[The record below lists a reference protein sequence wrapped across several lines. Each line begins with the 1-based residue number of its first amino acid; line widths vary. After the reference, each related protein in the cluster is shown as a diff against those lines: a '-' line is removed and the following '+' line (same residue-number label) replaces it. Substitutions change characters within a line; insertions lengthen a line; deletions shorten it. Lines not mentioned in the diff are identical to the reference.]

1 MKTSQEFVAKYTKSV
16 MKMPQASVDNTIRA
30 LEYGIFIKDLKPITD
45 EQLRLLIDVYGLTE
59 LQLKSSFYKT
69 WQEHDDRG
77 ELGRFVDQM
86 LHYIGTYCFG
96 VCLEPNGVELT
107 EDDRVMKHFIII
119 EVLEKKEIINKLTNL
134 FESGIAL
141 ESQDIDAAIASVIDF
156 CLDNVDIKNKE
167 MIIRLARDY
176 GIAPANAALTI
187 RVMYDLVTNSSQY
200 IKSRRNLRMLDFI
213 LKPTDKH
220 GYGYYGY
227 AEREEK
233 RKLLLQGASAVLHSA
248 VAKHGIEELGKTF
261 RQHKATWLI
270 FRKYMSKY
278 ERSLIN
284 KIKRASE
291 KKHIKG
297 HTETYATMNE
307 KAFTKFVKNATIYQL
322 VTIINYFNRLETET
336 DYELYRVRNGLP
348 FVKDVSNRK
357 VADCSMRRAFV
368 ENEMKTRYAE
378 KFAGQKW
385 YLPKGLDVKMP
396 TSMKNFVGEYP
407 MYTSY
412 EVDGNNQQLQ
422 FGIAWA
428 GDHPHQHVDIDLHAV
443 SASGNH
449 IGWNSRHAS
458 GMTHSGDMTSVN
470 AFGLAA
476 EYVKINRQVADDVI
490 LLNMS
495 VFSSAKHLDKIH
507 VIIGDGK
514 VNGEKLRS
522 IQKSKHI
529 LHRFVFNPSEVT
541 NGSTFAAC
549 VDNKIVLT
557 NFVTNARIP
566 NVELQSAMANS
577 IQRSID
583 TSMSLVE
590 FARIVGIDVV
600 EEQVEGAF
608 DFTNVSRSD
617 FTDLFTI

>member
-1 MKTSQEFVAKYTKSV
+1 MVQTSQEFVAKYTKSV
-16 MKMPQASVDNTIRA
+16 LKTSKASVDNTIRA
-30 LEYGIFIKDLKPITD
+30 LEYGIFIKDLRPITD
-45 EQLRLLIDVYGLTE
+45 AQLRLLIDVYGLTE

-77 ELGRFVDQM
+77 EVGRFVDQM

-96 VCLEPNGVELT
+96 VCLEPNDVELT
-107 EDDRVMKHFIII
+107 EDDRVMKHFITI
-119 EVLEKKEIINKLTNL
+119 EVLEKKEIVNKLTNL

-141 ESQDIDAAIASVIDF
+141 ESQDIDAAIAAFIDYG
-156 CLDNVDIKNKE
+156 LTNVNLKNKE
-167 MIIRLARDY
+167 MMIRLARDY
-176 GIAPANAALTI
+176 GVMPKDASYVI
-187 RVMYDLVTNSSQY
+187 RIMYDIATDGAQY
-200 IKSRRNLRMLDFI
+200 IKSRRALRVVEFA
-213 LKPTDKH
+213 LKQGDSR
-220 GYGYYGY
+220 YYGF
-227 AEREEK
+227 EQFEQK
-233 RKLLLQGASAVLHSA
+233 RKELLRQVSSVLVNA
-248 VAKHGIEELGKTF
+248 VATYGIDELGKTF
-261 RQHKATWLI
+261 RQHKATWLV
-270 FRKYMSKY
+270 FRKYMDKY
-278 ERSLIN
+278 DRSLIN

-291 KKHIKG
+291 KNHIKG
-297 HTETYATMNE
+297 HTETYATMDE

-322 VTIINYFNRLETET
+322 VTIVNYFNRLETET

-368 ENEMKTRYAE
+368 ENEMRERYAT
-378 KFAGQKW
+378 KFADQKW

-443 SASGNH
+443 SANGNH

-476 EYVKINRQVADDVI
+476 EYVKINRQIADDVI

-495 VFSSAKHLDKIH
+495 VYSSAKHLDKIH
-507 VIIGDGK
+507 VIIGDGN

-522 IQKSKHI
+522 IQESKHI
-529 LHRFVFNPSEVT
+529 LHRFVFNPAEVT

-557 NFVTNARIP
+557 NFVTNSRIP

-617 FTDLFTI
+617 FTDLFTL

>member
-16 MKMPQASVDNTIRA
+16 LKMPQASVDNTIRA

-77 ELGRFVDQM
+77 EVGRFVDQM

-96 VCLEPNGVELT
+96 VCLEPNDVELT
-107 EDDRVMKHFIII
+107 EDDRVMKHFITI
-119 EVLEKKEIINKLTNL
+119 EVLEKKEIVNKLTNL

-141 ESQDIDAAIASVIDF
+141 ESQDIDAAIAAFIDYG
-156 CLDNVDIKNKE
+156 LTNVNLKNKE
-167 MIIRLARDY
+167 MMIRLARDY
-176 GIAPANAALTI
+176 AIMPKDASYVI
-187 RVMYDLVTNSSQY
+187 RIMYDIATDGAQY
-200 IKSRRNLRMLDFI
+200 IKSRRALRAVEFA
-213 LKPTDKH
+213 LKQGDSR
-220 GYGYYGY
+220 YYGF
-227 AEREEK
+227 ERFEQK
-233 RKLLLQGASAVLHSA
+233 RKELLRQVSSVLVNA
-248 VAKHGIEELGKTF
+248 VAAYGIDELGKTF
-261 RQHKATWLI
+261 RQHKATWLV
-270 FRKYMSKY
+270 FRKYMDKY
-278 ERSLIN
+278 DRSLIN

-291 KKHIKG
+291 KNHIKG
-297 HTETYATMNE
+297 HTETYATMDE

-368 ENEMKTRYAE
+368 ENEMRERYTT
-378 KFAGQKW
+378 KFADQKW

-412 EVDGNNQQLQ
+412 EVDGDNQQLQ

-443 SASGNH
+443 SANGNH

-458 GMTHSGDMTSVN
+458 GMTHSGDMISVN

-476 EYVKINRQVADDVI
+476 EYVKINRQIADDVI

-495 VFSSAKHLDKIH
+495 VYSSAKQLDKIH

-514 VNGEKLRS
+514 VDGEKLRS
-522 IQKSKHI
+522 IQESKHI
-529 LHRFVFNPSEVT
+529 LHRFVFNPAEVT

-557 NFVTNARIP
+557 NFVTNFRIP

-577 IQRSID
+577 IQRSVD

-600 EEQVEGAF
+600 EEQVEDAF

-617 FTDLFTI
+617 VTDLFAL

>member
-16 MKMPQASVDNTIRA
+16 LNMPQASVDNTIRA
-30 LEYGIFIKDLKPITD
+30 LEYGVFIKDLKPITD

-77 ELGRFVDQM
+77 EVGRFVDQM

-96 VCLEPNGVELT
+96 VCLEPNDVELT
-107 EDDRVMKHFIII
+107 EDDRVMKHFITI
-119 EVLEKKEIINKLTNL
+119 EVLEKKEIVNKLTNL

-141 ESQDIDAAIASVIDF
+141 ESQDIDAAIAAFIDYS
-156 CLDNVDIKNKE
+156 LTNVNLKNKE
-167 MIIRLARDY
+167 MMIRLARDY
-176 GIAPANAALTI
+176 AIMPKDASYAI
-187 RVMYDLVTNSSQY
+187 RIMYDIATNGAQY
-200 IKSRRNLRMLDFI
+200 IKSRRALRAVEFA
-213 LKPTDKH
+213 LKQGDSR
-220 GYGYYGY
+220 YYGF
-227 AEREEK
+227 ERFEQK
-233 RKLLLQGASAVLHSA
+233 RRELLREVSSVLVNA
-248 VAKHGIEELGKTF
+248 VATYGVEELGKTF
-261 RQHKATWLI
+261 RQHKATWLV
-270 FRKYMSKY
+270 FRKYMDKY
-278 ERSLIN
+278 DRSLIN

-291 KKHIKG
+291 KNHIKG

-348 FVKDVSNRK
+348 FVKEVSNRK
-357 VADCSMRRAFV
+357 VVDCSMRRAFV
-368 ENEMKTRYAE
+368 ESEMKTRYAE
-378 KFAGQKW
+378 KFADQKW

-428 GDHPHQHVDIDLHAV
+428 GDHPHQHIDIDLHAV
-443 SASGNH
+443 SANGNH

-522 IQKSKHI
+522 IQESKHI
-529 LHRFVFNPSEVT
+529 LHRFVFNPAEVT

-557 NFVTNARIP
+557 NFVTNAQIP

-577 IQRSID
+577 IQRSVD

-617 FTDLFTI
+617 FTDLFTL

>member
-16 MKMPQASVDNTIRA
+16 LKTSNASVDNTIRA
-30 LEYGIFIKDLKPITD
+30 LEYGIFIKDLKPITN

-77 ELGRFVDQM
+77 EVGRFVDQM

-96 VCLEPNGVELT
+96 VCLEPNDVELT
-107 EDDRVMKHFIII
+107 EDDRVMKHFITI
-119 EVLEKKEIINKLTNL
+119 EVLDKKELVNKLTNL

-141 ESQDIDAAIASVIDF
+141 ESQDIDAAIAAFIDYG
-156 CLDNVDIKNKE
+156 LTNVNLKNKE
-167 MIIRLARDY
+167 MMIRLARDY
-176 GIAPANAALTI
+176 GVMPKDASYVI
-187 RVMYDLVTNSSQY
+187 RIMYDIATGGAQY
-200 IKSRRNLRMLDFI
+200 IKSRRALQAVEFA
-213 LKPTDKH
+213 LKQGDSR
-220 GYGYYGY
+220 YYGF
-227 AEREEK
+227 ERFEQK
-233 RKLLLQGASAVLHSA
+233 RKELLRQLSNVLASAVA
-248 VAKHGIEELGKTF
+248 QYGVEELGKTF
-261 RQHKATWLI
+261 RQHKATWLV
-270 FRKYMSKY
+270 FRKYMSKHY
-278 ERSLIN
+278 RSLIN

-291 KKHIKG
+291 KNHIKG
-297 HTETYATMNE
+297 HTETYATMDE

-357 VADCSMRRAFV
+357 VADCSMCRAFV
-368 ENEMKTRYAE
+368 ENEMRERYAT
-378 KFAGQKW
+378 KFADQKW

-428 GDHPHQHVDIDLHAV
+428 GDRPHQHVDIDLHAV
-443 SASGNH
+443 SANGNH

-458 GMTHSGDMTSVN
+458 GMTHSGDMISVN
-470 AFGLAA
+470 AFGFAA
-476 EYVKINRQVADDVI
+476 EYVKINRQIADDVI

-495 VFSSAKHLDKIH
+495 VYSSAKQLDKIH
-507 VIIGDGK
+507 VIIGDGN

-522 IQKSKHI
+522 IQESKHI
-529 LHRFVFNPSEVT
+529 LHRFVFNPAEVT

-557 NFVTNARIP
+557 NFVTNSRIP

-577 IQRSID
+577 IQRSVD

-617 FTDLFTI
+617 FTDLFTL

>member
-16 MKMPQASVDNTIRA
+16 LNTSKASVDNTIRA
-30 LEYGIFIKDLKPITD
+30 LEYGIFIKDLKPITN

-59 LQLKSSFYKT
+59 SQLKSSFYKT

-77 ELGRFVDQM
+77 EVGRFVGQM

-96 VCLEPNGVELT
+96 VCLEPNDVELT
-107 EDDRVMKHFIII
+107 EDDRVMKHFITI
-119 EVLEKKEIINKLTNL
+119 EVLEKKEIVNKLTNL

-141 ESQDIDAAIASVIDF
+141 ESQDIDAAIAAFIDYS
-156 CLDNVDIKNKE
+156 LTNVNLKNKE
-167 MIIRLARDY
+167 MMIRLARDY
-176 GIAPANAALTI
+176 GVMPKDASYVI
-187 RVMYDLVTNSSQY
+187 RIMYDIATNGAQY
-200 IKSRRNLRMLDFI
+200 IKSRRALRAVEFA
-213 LKPTDKH
+213 LKQGDSR
-220 GYGYYGY
+220 YYGF
-227 AEREEK
+227 ERFEQK
-233 RKLLLQGASAVLHSA
+233 RKELLRQLSNVLVSA
-248 VAKHGIEELGKTF
+248 VAQYGVEELGKTF
-261 RQHKATWLI
+261 RQHKATWLV
-270 FRKYMSKY
+270 FRKYMDKY
-278 ERSLIN
+278 DRSLIN

-291 KKHIKG
+291 KNHIKG
-297 HTETYATMNE
+297 HTETYATMDE

-378 KFAGQKW
+378 KFADQKW

-428 GDHPHQHVDIDLHAV
+428 GDHPHEHIDIDLHAV

-522 IQKSKHI
+522 IQESKHI
-529 LHRFVFNPSEVT
+529 LHRFVFNPAEVT

-557 NFVTNARIP
+557 NFATNARIP

-577 IQRSID
+577 IQRSVD

-617 FTDLFTI
+617 FTDLFTL

>member
-1 MKTSQEFVAKYTKSV
+1 MVQTSQEFVAKYTKSV
-16 MKMPQASVDNTIRA
+16 LNMPQASVDNTIRA

-77 ELGRFVDQM
+77 EAGRFVDQM

-96 VCLEPNGVELT
+96 VCLEPNDVELT
-107 EDDRVMKHFIII
+107 KDDRVMKHFITI
-119 EVLEKKEIINKLTNL
+119 EVLEKKEIVNKLTNL

-141 ESQDIDAAIASVIDF
+141 ESQDIDAAIAAFIDYS
-156 CLDNVDIKNKE
+156 LTNVNLKNKE
-167 MIIRLARDY
+167 MMIRLARDY
-176 GIAPANAALTI
+176 AIMPKDASYVI
-187 RVMYDLVTNSSQY
+187 RIMYDIATNGAQY
-200 IKSRRNLRMLDFI
+200 IKSRRALRAVEFA
-213 LKPTDKH
+213 LKQGDSR
-220 GYGYYGY
+220 YYGF
-227 AEREEK
+227 EQFEQKRRE
-233 RKLLLQGASAVLHSA
+233 LLRQVSSVLVNS
-248 VAKHGIEELGKTF
+248 VATYGVDELGKTF
-261 RQHKATWLI
+261 RQHKATWLV
-270 FRKYMSKY
+270 FRKYMDKY
-278 ERSLIN
+278 DRSLIN

-291 KKHIKG
+291 KNHIKG
-297 HTETYATMNE
+297 HTETYATMDE

-348 FVKDVSNRK
+348 FVKDVSKRK

-368 ENEMKTRYAE
+368 ENEMRERYAN
-378 KFAGQKW
+378 KFKDQKW

-443 SASGNH
+443 SANGNH

-458 GMTHSGDMTSVN
+458 GMTHSGDMISVN

-476 EYVKINRQVADDVI
+476 EYVKINRQIADDVI

-495 VFSSAKHLDKIH
+495 VYSSAKQLDKIH
-507 VIIGDGK
+507 VIVGDGK
-514 VNGEKLRS
+514 VDGEKLRS
-522 IQKSKHI
+522 IQESKHI
-529 LHRFVFNPSEVT
+529 LHRFVFNPAEVT

-557 NFVTNARIP
+557 NFVTNSRIP

-617 FTDLFTI
+617 FTDLFAI

>member
-16 MKMPQASVDNTIRA
+16 LKTSKASVDNTIRA

-77 ELGRFVDQM
+77 EVGRFVDQM

-96 VCLEPNGVELT
+96 VCLEPNDVELT
-107 EDDRVMKHFIII
+107 EDDRVMKHFITI
-119 EVLEKKEIINKLTNL
+119 EVLEKKEIVNKLTNL

-141 ESQDIDAAIASVIDF
+141 ESQDIDAAIAAFIDYG
-156 CLDNVDIKNKE
+156 LTNVNLKNKE
-167 MIIRLARDY
+167 MMIRLARDY
-176 GIAPANAALTI
+176 AIMPKDASYVI
-187 RVMYDLVTNSSQY
+187 RIMYDIATDGAQY
-200 IKSRRNLRMLDFI
+200 IKSRRALRAVEFA
-213 LKPTDKH
+213 LKQGDSR
-220 GYGYYGY
+220 YYGF
-227 AEREEK
+227 ERFEQK
-233 RKLLLQGASAVLHSA
+233 RKELLRQVSSVLVNA
-248 VAKHGIEELGKTF
+248 VATYGIDELGKTF
-261 RQHKATWLI
+261 RQHKATWLV
-270 FRKYMSKY
+270 FRKYMDKY
-278 ERSLIN
+278 DRSLIN

-291 KKHIKG
+291 KNHIKG
-297 HTETYATMNE
+297 HTETYATMDE

-368 ENEMKTRYAE
+368 ENEMRERYTT
-378 KFAGQKW
+378 KFADQKW

-412 EVDGNNQQLQ
+412 EVDGDNQQLQ

-443 SASGNH
+443 SANGNH

-458 GMTHSGDMTSVN
+458 GMTHSGDMISVN

-476 EYVKINRQVADDVI
+476 EYVKINRQIADDVI

-495 VFSSAKHLDKIH
+495 VYSSAKQLDKIH

-514 VNGEKLRS
+514 VDGEKLRS
-522 IQKSKHI
+522 IQESKHI
-529 LHRFVFNPSEVT
+529 LHRFVFNPAEVT

-557 NFVTNARIP
+557 NFVTNSRIP

-577 IQRSID
+577 IQRSVD

-617 FTDLFTI
+617 FTDLFTL

>member
-16 MKMPQASVDNTIRA
+16 LKMPQASVDNTIRA

-77 ELGRFVDQM
+77 EVGRFVDQM

-96 VCLEPNGVELT
+96 VCLEPNDVELT
-107 EDDRVMKHFIII
+107 EDDRVMKHFITI
-119 EVLEKKEIINKLTNL
+119 EVLEKKEIVNKLTNL

-141 ESQDIDAAIASVIDF
+141 ESQDIDAAIAAFIDYG
-156 CLDNVDIKNKE
+156 LTNVNLKNKE
-167 MIIRLARDY
+167 MMIRLARDY
-176 GIAPANAALTI
+176 AIMPKDASYVI
-187 RVMYDLVTNSSQY
+187 RIMYDIATDGAQY
-200 IKSRRNLRMLDFI
+200 IKSRRALRAVEFA
-213 LKPTDKH
+213 LKQGDSR
-220 GYGYYGY
+220 YYGF
-227 AEREEK
+227 ERFEQK
-233 RKLLLQGASAVLHSA
+233 RKELLRQVSSVLVNA
-248 VAKHGIEELGKTF
+248 VAAYGIDELGKTF
-261 RQHKATWLI
+261 RQHKATWLV
-270 FRKYMSKY
+270 FRKYMDKY
-278 ERSLIN
+278 DRSLIN

-291 KKHIKG
+291 KNHIKG
-297 HTETYATMNE
+297 HTETYATMDE

-368 ENEMKTRYAE
+368 ENEMRERYAT
-378 KFAGQKW
+378 KFADQKW

-412 EVDGNNQQLQ
+412 EVDGDNQQLQ

-443 SASGNH
+443 SANGNH

-458 GMTHSGDMTSVN
+458 GMTHSGDMISVN

-476 EYVKINRQVADDVI
+476 EYVKINRQIADDVI

-495 VFSSAKHLDKIH
+495 AYSSAKQLDKIH

-514 VNGEKLRS
+514 VDGEKLRS
-522 IQKSKHI
+522 IQESKHI
-529 LHRFVFNPSEVT
+529 LHRFVFNPAEVT

-557 NFVTNARIP
+557 NFVTNSRIP

-577 IQRSID
+577 IQRSVD

-600 EEQVEGAF
+600 EEQVEDAF

-617 FTDLFTI
+617 FTDLFAL

>member
-1 MKTSQEFVAKYTKSV
+1 MVQTSQEFVAKYTKSV
-16 MKMPQASVDNTIRA
+16 LKTSKASVDNTIRA
-30 LEYGIFIKDLKPITD
+30 LEYGVFIKDLKPITD

-96 VCLEPNGVELT
+96 VCLEPNDVELT
-107 EDDRVMKHFIII
+107 EDDRVMKHFITI
-119 EVLEKKEIINKLTNL
+119 EVLEKKEIVNKLTNL

-141 ESQDIDAAIASVIDF
+141 ESQDIDAAIAAFIDYS
-156 CLDNVDIKNKE
+156 LTNVNLKNKE
-167 MIIRLARDY
+167 MMIRLARDY
-176 GIAPANAALTI
+176 AIMPKDASYVI
-187 RVMYDLVTNSSQY
+187 RIMYDIATNGAQY
-200 IKSRRNLRMLDFI
+200 IKSRRALRAVEFA
-213 LKPTDKH
+213 LKQGDSR
-220 GYGYYGY
+220 YYGF
-227 AEREEK
+227 EQFEQKRRE
-233 RKLLLQGASAVLHSA
+233 LLRQVSSVLVNA
-248 VAKHGIEELGKTF
+248 VATYGIDELGKTF
-261 RQHKATWLI
+261 RQHKATWLV
-270 FRKYMSKY
+270 FRKYMDKY
-278 ERSLIN
+278 DRSLIN

-291 KKHIKG
+291 KNHIKG
-297 HTETYATMNE
+297 HTETYATMDE

-368 ENEMKTRYAE
+368 ENEMRERYAT
-378 KFAGQKW
+378 KFADQKW

-412 EVDGNNQQLQ
+412 EVDGDNQQLQ

-458 GMTHSGDMTSVN
+458 GMTHSGDMISVN

-476 EYVKINRQVADDVI
+476 EYVKINRQIADDAI

-522 IQKSKHI
+522 IQESKHI
-529 LHRFVFNPSEVT
+529 LHRFVFNPAEVT

-557 NFVTNARIP
+557 NFVTNSRIP

-577 IQRSID
+577 IQRSVD

-600 EEQVEGAF
+600 EEQVEDAF

-617 FTDLFTI
+617 FTDLFVI

>member
-1 MKTSQEFVAKYTKSV
+1 MVQTSQEFVAKYTKSV
-16 MKMPQASVDNTIRA
+16 LKMPQASVDNTIRA
-30 LEYGIFIKDLKPITD
+30 LEYGIFIKDLKPITN

-96 VCLEPNGVELT
+96 VCLEPNDVELT
-107 EDDRVMKHFIII
+107 EDDRVMKHFITIK
-119 EVLEKKEIINKLTNL
+119 VLEKKEIVNKLTNL

-141 ESQDIDAAIASVIDF
+141 ESQDIDAAIAAFIDYG
-156 CLDNVDIKNKE
+156 LTNVNLKNKE
-167 MIIRLARDY
+167 MMIRLARDY
-176 GIAPANAALTI
+176 GVMPKDASYVI
-187 RVMYDLVTNSSQY
+187 RIMYDIATNGAQY
-200 IKSRRNLRMLDFI
+200 IKSRRALRAVEFA
-213 LKPTDKH
+213 LKQGDSR
-220 GYGYYGY
+220 YYGF
-227 AEREEK
+227 ERFEQK
-233 RKLLLQGASAVLHSA
+233 RKELLRQLSNVLVSA
-248 VAKHGIEELGKTF
+248 VAQYGVEELGKTF
-261 RQHKATWLI
+261 RQHKATWLV
-270 FRKYMSKY
+270 FRKYMDKY
-278 ERSLIN
+278 DRSLIN

-291 KKHIKG
+291 KNHIKG
-297 HTETYATMNE
+297 HTETYATMDE
-307 KAFTKFVKNATIYQL
+307 KTFTKFVKNATIYQL

-368 ENEMKTRYAE
+368 ENEMRERYAT
-378 KFAGQKW
+378 KFADQKW

-412 EVDGNNQQLQ
+412 EVDGDNQQLQ

-443 SASGNH
+443 SANGNH

-458 GMTHSGDMTSVN
+458 GMTHSGDMISVN

-476 EYVKINRQVADDVI
+476 EYVKINRQIADDVI

-495 VFSSAKHLDKIH
+495 VYSSAKQLDKIH

-514 VNGEKLRS
+514 VDGEKLRS
-522 IQKSKHI
+522 IQESKHI
-529 LHRFVFNPSEVT
+529 LHRFVFNPAEVT

-557 NFVTNARIP
+557 NFVTNSRIP

-577 IQRSID
+577 IQRSVD

-600 EEQVEGAF
+600 EEQVEDAF

-617 FTDLFTI
+617 FTDLFAL

>member
-16 MKMPQASVDNTIRA
+16 LKTSKASVDNTIRA
-30 LEYGIFIKDLKPITD
+30 LEYGIFIKDLKPITN

-96 VCLEPNGVELT
+96 VCLEPNDVELT
-107 EDDRVMKHFIII
+107 EDDRVMKHFITI
-119 EVLEKKEIINKLTNL
+119 EVLEKKEIVNKLTNL

-141 ESQDIDAAIASVIDF
+141 ESQDIDAAIAAFIDYN
-156 CLDNVDIKNKE
+156 LTNVNLKNKE
-167 MIIRLARDY
+167 MMIRLARDY
-176 GIAPANAALTI
+176 AIMPKDASYVI
-187 RVMYDLVTNSSQY
+187 RIMYDIATNGAQY
-200 IKSRRNLRMLDFI
+200 IKSRRALRAVAFA
-213 LKPTDKH
+213 LKQGDSR
-220 GYGYYGY
+220 YYGF
-227 AEREEK
+227 ERFEQK
-233 RKLLLQGASAVLHSA
+233 RKELLRQVSSVLVNA
-248 VAKHGIEELGKTF
+248 VATYGIDELGKTF
-261 RQHKATWLI
+261 RQHKATWLV
-270 FRKYMSKY
+270 FRKYMDKY
-278 ERSLIN
+278 DRSLIN

-291 KKHIKG
+291 KNHIKG
-297 HTETYATMNE
+297 HTETYATMDE

-368 ENEMKTRYAE
+368 ENEMRERYAT
-378 KFAGQKW
+378 KFVDQKW

-443 SASGNH
+443 SANGNH

-458 GMTHSGDMTSVN
+458 GMTHSGDMISVN

-476 EYVKINRQVADDVI
+476 EYVKINRQIADDVI

-495 VFSSAKHLDKIH
+495 VYSSAKQLDKIH

-514 VNGEKLRS
+514 VDGEKLRS
-522 IQKSKHI
+522 IQESKHI
-529 LHRFVFNPSEVT
+529 LHRFVFNPAEVT

-557 NFVTNARIP
+557 NFVTNSRIP

-577 IQRSID
+577 IQRSVD

-617 FTDLFTI
+617 FTDLFTL

>member
-16 MKMPQASVDNTIRA
+16 LKMPQASVDNTIRA

-96 VCLEPNGVELT
+96 VCLEPNDVELT
-107 EDDRVMKHFIII
+107 EDDRVMKHFITID
-119 EVLEKKEIINKLTNL
+119 VLEKKEIVNKLTNL

-141 ESQDIDAAIASVIDF
+141 ESQDIDAAIAAFIDYN
-156 CLDNVDIKNKE
+156 LTNVNLKNKE
-167 MIIRLARDY
+167 MMIRLARDY
-176 GIAPANAALTI
+176 AIMPKDASYVI
-187 RVMYDLVTNSSQY
+187 RIMYDIATNGAQY
-200 IKSRRNLRMLDFI
+200 IKSRRALRAVEFA
-213 LKPTDKH
+213 LKQGDSR
-220 GYGYYGY
+220 YYGF
-227 AEREEK
+227 ERFEQK
-233 RKLLLQGASAVLHSA
+233 RRELLRQVSSVLVNA
-248 VAKHGIEELGKTF
+248 VATYGIDELGKTF
-261 RQHKATWLI
+261 RQHKATWLV
-270 FRKYMSKY
+270 FRKYMDKY
-278 ERSLIN
+278 DRSLIN

-291 KKHIKG
+291 KNHIKG
-297 HTETYATMNE
+297 HTETYATMDE

-322 VTIINYFNRLETET
+322 VTIVNYFNRLETET

-368 ENEMKTRYAE
+368 ENEMHERYAT

-428 GDHPHQHVDIDLHAV
+428 GDHPHQHIDIDLHAV

-458 GMTHSGDMTSVN
+458 GMTHSGDMISVN
-470 AFGLAA
+470 AFGFAA

-490 LLNMS
+490 LLNMN
-495 VFSSAKHLDKIH
+495 VYSSAKHLDKIH

-522 IQKSKHI
+522 IQESKHI
-529 LHRFVFNPSEVT
+529 LHRFVFNPAEVT

-577 IQRSID
+577 IQRSVD

-617 FTDLFTI
+617 FTDLFAI

>member
-1 MKTSQEFVAKYTKSV
+1 MVQTSQEFVAKYTKSV
-16 MKMPQASVDNTIRA
+16 LKTSKASVDNTIRA

-45 EQLRLLIDVYGLTE
+45 DQLNLLINVYGLTE

-77 ELGRFVDQM
+77 EVGRFVDQM
-86 LHYIGTYCFG
+86 LHYIGTYYFG
-96 VCLEPNGVELT
+96 VCLEPNDVELT
-107 EDDRVMKHFIII
+107 EDDRVMKHFITI
-119 EVLEKKEIINKLTNL
+119 EVLEKKEIVNKLTNL

-141 ESQDIDAAIASVIDF
+141 ESQDIDAAIAAFIDYS
-156 CLDNVDIKNKE
+156 LTNVNLKNKE
-167 MIIRLARDY
+167 MMIRLARDY
-176 GIAPANAALTI
+176 GVMPKDASYVI
-187 RVMYDLVTNSSQY
+187 RIMYDIATNGAQY
-200 IKSRRNLRMLDFI
+200 IKSRRALRAVEVA
-213 LKPTDKH
+213 LKQGDSR
-220 GYGYYGY
+220 YYGF
-227 AEREEK
+227 ERFEQK
-233 RKLLLQGASAVLHSA
+233 RKELLRQLSNVLVSA
-248 VAKHGIEELGKTF
+248 VAQYGVEELGKTF
-261 RQHKATWLI
+261 RQHKATWLV
-270 FRKYMSKY
+270 FRKYMDKY
-278 ERSLIN
+278 DRSLIN

-291 KKHIKG
+291 KNHIKG
-297 HTETYATMNE
+297 HTETYATMGE

-368 ENEMKTRYAE
+368 ESEMRERYTT
-378 KFAGQKW
+378 KFADQKW

-443 SASGNH
+443 SANGNH

-458 GMTHSGDMTSVN
+458 GMTHSGDMISVN
-470 AFGLAA
+470 AFGFAA

-495 VFSSAKHLDKIH
+495 VYSSAKQLDKIH

-522 IQKSKHI
+522 IQESKHI
-529 LHRFVFNPSEVT
+529 LHRFVFNPAEVT

-557 NFVTNARIP
+557 NFVTNSRIP

-577 IQRSID
+577 IQRAVD

-617 FTDLFTI
+617 FTDLFTL

>member
-16 MKMPQASVDNTIRA
+16 LKTSNASVDNTIRA
-30 LEYGIFIKDLKPITD
+30 LEYGIFIKDLKPITN

-96 VCLEPNGVELT
+96 VCLEPNDVELT
-107 EDDRVMKHFIII
+107 EDDRVMKHFITI
-119 EVLEKKEIINKLTNL
+119 EVLEKKEIVNKLTNL

-141 ESQDIDAAIASVIDF
+141 ESQDIDAAIAAFIDYS
-156 CLDNVDIKNKE
+156 LTNVNLKNKE
-167 MIIRLARDY
+167 MMIRLARDY
-176 GIAPANAALTI
+176 AIMPKDASYVI
-187 RVMYDLVTNSSQY
+187 RIMYDIATNGAQY
-200 IKSRRNLRMLDFI
+200 IKSRRALHAVEFA
-213 LKPTDKH
+213 LKQGDSR
-220 GYGYYGY
+220 YYGF
-227 AEREEK
+227 EQFEQKRRE
-233 RKLLLQGASAVLHSA
+233 LLREVSSVLVNA
-248 VAKHGIEELGKTF
+248 VATYGVEELGKTF
-261 RQHKATWLI
+261 RQHKATWLV
-270 FRKYMSKY
+270 FRKYMDKY
-278 ERSLIN
+278 DRSLIN

-291 KKHIKG
+291 KNHIKG

-357 VADCSMRRAFV
+357 VVDCSMRRAFV
-368 ENEMKTRYAE
+368 ESEMKTRYAE
-378 KFAGQKW
+378 KFADQKW

-443 SASGNH
+443 SANGNH
-449 IGWNSRHAS
+449 IGWNSRNAS

-522 IQKSKHI
+522 IQESKHI
-529 LHRFVFNPSEVT
+529 LHRFVFNPAEVT

-557 NFVTNARIP
+557 NFVTNSRIP

-577 IQRSID
+577 IQRSVD

-608 DFTNVSRSD
+608 DFANVSRSD
-617 FTDLFTI
+617 FTDLFTL

>member
-16 MKMPQASVDNTIRA
+16 LKMPQASVDNTIRA

-77 ELGRFVDQM
+77 EVGRFVDQM

-96 VCLEPNGVELT
+96 VCLEPNDVELT
-107 EDDRVMKHFIII
+107 EDDRVMKHFITI
-119 EVLEKKEIINKLTNL
+119 EVLEKKEIVNKLTNL

-141 ESQDIDAAIASVIDF
+141 ESQDIDAAIAAFIDYG
-156 CLDNVDIKNKE
+156 LTNVNLKNKE
-167 MIIRLARDY
+167 MMIRLARDY
-176 GIAPANAALTI
+176 AIMPNDASYVI
-187 RVMYDLVTNSSQY
+187 RIMYDIATDGAQY
-200 IKSRRNLRMLDFI
+200 IKSRRALRAVEFA
-213 LKPTDKH
+213 LKQGDSR
-220 GYGYYGY
+220 YYGF
-227 AEREEK
+227 ERFEQK
-233 RKLLLQGASAVLHSA
+233 RKELLRQVSSVLVNA
-248 VAKHGIEELGKTF
+248 VATYGIDELGKTF
-261 RQHKATWLI
+261 RQHKATWLV
-270 FRKYMSKY
+270 FRKYMDKY
-278 ERSLIN
+278 DRSLIN

-291 KKHIKG
+291 KNHIKG
-297 HTETYATMNE
+297 HTETYATMDE

-368 ENEMKTRYAE
+368 ENEMRERYAT
-378 KFAGQKW
+378 KFADQKW

-412 EVDGNNQQLQ
+412 EVDGDNQQLQ

-443 SASGNH
+443 SANGNH

-458 GMTHSGDMTSVN
+458 GMTHSGDMISVN

-476 EYVKINRQVADDVI
+476 EYVKINRQIADDVI

-495 VFSSAKHLDKIH
+495 VYSSAKQLDKIH

-514 VNGEKLRS
+514 VDGEKLRS
-522 IQKSKHI
+522 IQESKHI
-529 LHRFVFNPSEVT
+529 LHRFVFNPAEVT

-557 NFVTNARIP
+557 NFVTNSRIP

-577 IQRSID
+577 IQRSVD

-600 EEQVEGAF
+600 EEQVEDAF

-617 FTDLFTI
+617 FTDLFAL

>member
-1 MKTSQEFVAKYTKSV
+1 MVQTSQEFVAKYTKSV
-16 MKMPQASVDNTIRA
+16 LKTSKASVDNTIRA
-30 LEYGIFIKDLKPITD
+30 LEYGIFIKDLKPITN
-45 EQLRLLIDVYGLTE
+45 EQLRLLINVYGLTE

-77 ELGRFVDQM
+77 EVGRFVDQM

-96 VCLEPNGVELT
+96 VCLEPNDVELT
-107 EDDRVMKHFIII
+107 EDDRVMKHFITI
-119 EVLEKKEIINKLTNL
+119 EVLEKQEIVNKLTNL

-141 ESQDIDAAIASVIDF
+141 ESQDIDAAIAAFIDYS
-156 CLDNVDIKNKE
+156 LTNVNLKNKE

-176 GIAPANAALTI
+176 AIMPKDASYVI
-187 RVMYDLVTNSSQY
+187 RIMYDIATDGAQY
-200 IKSRRNLRMLDFI
+200 IKSRRALRAVEFA
-213 LKPTDKH
+213 LKQGDSR
-220 GYGYYGY
+220 YYGF
-227 AEREEK
+227 ERFEQK
-233 RKLLLQGASAVLHSA
+233 RREVLRQVSSVLVNA
-248 VAKHGIEELGKTF
+248 VATYGIDELGKTF
-261 RQHKATWLI
+261 RQHKATWLV
-270 FRKYMSKY
+270 FRKYMDKY
-278 ERSLIN
+278 DRSLIN

-291 KKHIKG
+291 KNHIKG
-297 HTETYATMNE
+297 HTETYATMDE

-357 VADCSMRRAFV
+357 VVDCSMRRAFV
-368 ENEMKTRYAE
+368 ESEIKNRYVE
-378 KFAGQKW
+378 KFADQKW

-443 SASGNH
+443 SANGNH

-470 AFGLAA
+470 AFGFAA

-495 VFSSAKHLDKIH
+495 VYSSAKQLDKIH

-522 IQKSKHI
+522 IQESKHI
-529 LHRFVFNPSEVT
+529 LHRFVFNPAEVT

-577 IQRSID
+577 IQRSVD

-617 FTDLFTI
+617 FTDLFTL

>member
-1 MKTSQEFVAKYTKSV
+1 MVQTSQEFVAKYTKSV
-16 MKMPQASVDNTIRA
+16 LKMPQASVDNTIRA
-30 LEYGIFIKDLKPITD
+30 LEYGIFIKDLKPITN

-77 ELGRFVDQM
+77 EVGRFVDQM

-96 VCLEPNGVELT
+96 VCLEPNDVELT
-107 EDDRVMKHFIII
+107 EDDRVMKHFITI
-119 EVLEKKEIINKLTNL
+119 EVLEKKEIVNKLTNL

-141 ESQDIDAAIASVIDF
+141 ESQDIDAAIAAFIDYG
-156 CLDNVDIKNKE
+156 LTNVNLKNKE
-167 MIIRLARDY
+167 MMIRLARDY
-176 GIAPANAALTI
+176 AIMPKDASYVI
-187 RVMYDLVTNSSQY
+187 RIMYDIATNGAQY
-200 IKSRRNLRMLDFI
+200 IKSRRALRAVEFA
-213 LKPTDKH
+213 LKQGDSR
-220 GYGYYGY
+220 YYGF
-227 AEREEK
+227 EQFEQKRRE
-233 RKLLLQGASAVLHSA
+233 LLRQVSSVLVNA
-248 VAKHGIEELGKTF
+248 VATYGVDELGKTF
-261 RQHKATWLI
+261 RQHKATWLV
-270 FRKYMSKY
+270 FRKYMDKY
-278 ERSLIN
+278 DRSLIN

-291 KKHIKG
+291 KNHIKG
-297 HTETYATMNE
+297 HTETYATMGE

-368 ENEMKTRYAE
+368 ENEMRERYAT
-378 KFAGQKW
+378 KFADQKW

-443 SASGNH
+443 SANGNH

-458 GMTHSGDMTSVN
+458 GMTHSGDMISVN
-470 AFGLAA
+470 AFGFAA

-495 VFSSAKHLDKIH
+495 VYSSAKQLDKIH

-522 IQKSKHI
+522 IQESKHI
-529 LHRFVFNPSEVT
+529 LHRFAFNPAEVT

-557 NFVTNARIP
+557 NFATNSRIP

-608 DFTNVSRSD
+608 DFTSVSRSD
-617 FTDLFTI
+617 FTELFAI

>member
-1 MKTSQEFVAKYTKSV
+1 MVQTSQEFVAKYTKSV
-16 MKMPQASVDNTIRA
+16 LKMPQASVDNTIRA
-30 LEYGIFIKDLKPITD
+30 LEYGVFIKDLKPITD

-77 ELGRFVDQM
+77 EVGRFVDQM
-86 LHYIGTYCFG
+86 LHYIGTYCFR
-96 VCLEPNGVELT
+96 VCLEPNDVELT
-107 EDDRVMKHFIII
+107 GDDRVMKHFITI
-119 EVLEKKEIINKLTNL
+119 EVLEKKEIVNKLTNL

-141 ESQDIDAAIASVIDF
+141 ESQDIDAAIAAFIDYS
-156 CLDNVDIKNKE
+156 LTNVNLKNKE
-167 MIIRLARDY
+167 MMIRLARDY
-176 GIAPANAALTI
+176 AIMPKDASYVI
-187 RVMYDLVTNSSQY
+187 RIMYDIATNGAQY
-200 IKSRRNLRMLDFI
+200 IKSRRALRAVEFA
-213 LKPTDKH
+213 LKQGDSR
-220 GYGYYGY
+220 YYGF
-227 AEREEK
+227 ERFEQK
-233 RKLLLQGASAVLHSA
+233 RRELLREVSSVLVNA
-248 VAKHGIEELGKTF
+248 VATYGVEELGKTF
-261 RQHKATWLI
+261 RQHKATWLV
-270 FRKYMSKY
+270 FRKYMDKY
-278 ERSLIN
+278 DRSLIN

-291 KKHIKG
+291 KNHIKG

-348 FVKDVSNRK
+348 FVKEVSNRK
-357 VADCSMRRAFV
+357 VVDCSMRRAFV
-368 ENEMKTRYAE
+368 ESEMKTRYAE
-378 KFAGQKW
+378 KFADQKW

-428 GDHPHQHVDIDLHAV
+428 GDHPHQHIDIDLHAV
-443 SASGNH
+443 SANGNH

-522 IQKSKHI
+522 IQESKHI
-529 LHRFVFNPSEVT
+529 LHRFVFNPAEVT

-557 NFVTNARIP
+557 NFVTNSRIP

-577 IQRSID
+577 IQRSVD

-608 DFTNVSRSD
+608 NFTNVSRSD
-617 FTDLFTI
+617 FTDLFTL

>member
-16 MKMPQASVDNTIRA
+16 LKMPQASVDNTIRA

-77 ELGRFVDQM
+77 EVGRFVDQM

-96 VCLEPNGVELT
+96 VCLEPNDVELT
-107 EDDRVMKHFIII
+107 EDDRVMKHFITI
-119 EVLEKKEIINKLTNL
+119 EVLEKKEIVNKLTNL

-141 ESQDIDAAIASVIDF
+141 ESQDIDAAIAAFIDYG
-156 CLDNVDIKNKE
+156 LTNVNLKNKE
-167 MIIRLARDY
+167 MMIRLARDY
-176 GIAPANAALTI
+176 AIMPKDASYVI
-187 RVMYDLVTNSSQY
+187 RIMYDIATDGAQY
-200 IKSRRNLRMLDFI
+200 IKSRRALRAVEFA
-213 LKPTDKH
+213 LKQGDSR
-220 GYGYYGY
+220 YYGF
-227 AEREEK
+227 ERFEQK
-233 RKLLLQGASAVLHSA
+233 RKELLRQVSSVLVNA
-248 VAKHGIEELGKTF
+248 VAAYGIDELGKTF
-261 RQHKATWLI
+261 RQHKATWLV
-270 FRKYMSKY
+270 FRKYMDKY
-278 ERSLIN
+278 DRSLIN

-291 KKHIKG
+291 KNHIKG
-297 HTETYATMNE
+297 HTETYATMDE

-368 ENEMKTRYAE
+368 ENEMRERYAT
-378 KFAGQKW
+378 KFADQKW

-412 EVDGNNQQLQ
+412 EVDGDNQQLQ

-443 SASGNH
+443 SANENH

-458 GMTHSGDMTSVN
+458 GMTHSGDMISVN

-476 EYVKINRQVADDVI
+476 EYVKINRQIADDVI

-495 VFSSAKHLDKIH
+495 VYSSAKQLDKIH

-522 IQKSKHI
+522 IQESKHI
-529 LHRFVFNPSEVT
+529 LHRFVFNPAEVT

-557 NFVTNARIP
+557 NFVTNSRIP

-617 FTDLFTI
+617 FTDLFTL

>member
-1 MKTSQEFVAKYTKSV
+1 MVQTSQEFVAKYTKSV
-16 MKMPQASVDNTIRA
+16 LKTSKASVDNTIRA
-30 LEYGIFIKDLKPITD
+30 LEYGVFIKDLKPITD

-77 ELGRFVDQM
+77 EVGRFVDQM

-96 VCLEPNGVELT
+96 VCLEPNDVELT
-107 EDDRVMKHFIII
+107 EDDRVMKHFITI
-119 EVLEKKEIINKLTNL
+119 EVLEKKEIVNKLTNL

-141 ESQDIDAAIASVIDF
+141 ESQDIDAAIAAFIDYS
-156 CLDNVDIKNKE
+156 LTNVNLKNKE
-167 MIIRLARDY
+167 MMIRLARDY
-176 GIAPANAALTI
+176 AIMPKDASYVI
-187 RVMYDLVTNSSQY
+187 RIMYDIATNGAQY
-200 IKSRRNLRMLDFI
+200 IKSRRALRAVEFA
-213 LKPTDKH
+213 LKQGDSR
-220 GYGYYGY
+220 YYGF
-227 AEREEK
+227 EQFEQKRRE
-233 RKLLLQGASAVLHSA
+233 LLRQVSSVLVNA
-248 VAKHGIEELGKTF
+248 VATYGVDELGKTF
-261 RQHKATWLI
+261 RQHKATWLV
-270 FRKYMSKY
+270 FRKYMDKY
-278 ERSLIN
+278 DRSLIN

-291 KKHIKG
+291 KNHIKG
-297 HTETYATMNE
+297 HTETYATMDE

-368 ENEMKTRYAE
+368 ENEMRERYAT
-378 KFAGQKW
+378 KFADQKW

-412 EVDGNNQQLQ
+412 EVDGDNQQLQ

-443 SASGNH
+443 SANGNH

-458 GMTHSGDMTSVN
+458 GMTHSGDMISVN

-476 EYVKINRQVADDVI
+476 EYVKINRQIADDVI

-495 VFSSAKHLDKIH
+495 VYSSAKQLDKIH

-522 IQKSKHI
+522 IQESKHI
-529 LHRFVFNPSEVT
+529 LHRFVFNPAEVT

-557 NFVTNARIP
+557 NFVTNSRIP

-617 FTDLFTI
+617 FTDLFAL

>member
-1 MKTSQEFVAKYTKSV
+1 MVQTSQEFVAKYTKSV
-16 MKMPQASVDNTIRA
+16 LKMPQASVDNTIRA

-45 EQLRLLIDVYGLTE
+45 EQLRLLIDVHGLTE

-77 ELGRFVDQM
+77 EVGRFVDQM

-96 VCLEPNGVELT
+96 VCLEPNDVELT
-107 EDDRVMKHFIII
+107 EDDRVMKHFITI
-119 EVLEKKEIINKLTNL
+119 EVLEKKEIVNKLTNL

-141 ESQDIDAAIASVIDF
+141 ESQDIDAAIAAFIDYG
-156 CLDNVDIKNKE
+156 LTNVNLKNKE
-167 MIIRLARDY
+167 MMIRLARDY
-176 GIAPANAALTI
+176 AIMPKDASYVI
-187 RVMYDLVTNSSQY
+187 RIMYDIATDGAQY
-200 IKSRRNLRMLDFI
+200 IKSRRALRAVEFA
-213 LKPTDKH
+213 LKQGDSR
-220 GYGYYGY
+220 YYGF
-227 AEREEK
+227 ERFEQK
-233 RKLLLQGASAVLHSA
+233 RKELLRQVSSVLVNA
-248 VAKHGIEELGKTF
+248 VATYGIDELGKTF
-261 RQHKATWLI
+261 RQHKATWLV
-270 FRKYMSKY
+270 FRKYMDKY
-278 ERSLIN
+278 DRSLIN

-291 KKHIKG
+291 KNHIKG
-297 HTETYATMNE
+297 HTETYATMDE

-368 ENEMKTRYAE
+368 ESEIKNRYVE
-378 KFAGQKW
+378 KFADQKW

-443 SASGNH
+443 SANGNH

-458 GMTHSGDMTSVN
+458 GMTHSGDMVSVN
-470 AFGLAA
+470 AFGFAA
-476 EYVKINRQVADDVI
+476 EYVKINRQIADDII

-495 VFSSAKHLDKIH
+495 VYSSAKHLDKIH

-522 IQKSKHI
+522 IQESKHI
-529 LHRFVFNPSEVT
+529 LHRFVFNPAEVT

-577 IQRSID
+577 IQRSVD

-617 FTDLFTI
+617 FTDLFTL

>member
-1 MKTSQEFVAKYTKSV
+1 MVQTSQEFVAKYTKSV
-16 MKMPQASVDNTIRA
+16 LKTSKASVDNTIRA
-30 LEYGIFIKDLKPITD
+30 LEYGVFIKDLKPITD

-69 WQEHDDRG
+69 WQEHDDCG
-77 ELGRFVDQM
+77 EVGRFVDQM

-96 VCLEPNGVELT
+96 VCLEPNDVELT
-107 EDDRVMKHFIII
+107 EDDRVMKHFITI
-119 EVLEKKEIINKLTNL
+119 EVLEKKEIVNKLTNL

-141 ESQDIDAAIASVIDF
+141 ESQDIDAAIAAFIDYS
-156 CLDNVDIKNKE
+156 LTNVNLKNKE
-167 MIIRLARDY
+167 MMIRLARDY
-176 GIAPANAALTI
+176 AIMPKDASYVI
-187 RVMYDLVTNSSQY
+187 RIMYDIATNGAQY
-200 IKSRRNLRMLDFI
+200 IKSRRALRAVEFA
-213 LKPTDKH
+213 LKQGDSR
-220 GYGYYGY
+220 YYGF
-227 AEREEK
+227 EQFEQKRRE
-233 RKLLLQGASAVLHSA
+233 LLRQVSSVLVNA
-248 VAKHGIEELGKTF
+248 VATYGVDELGKTF
-261 RQHKATWLI
+261 RQHKATWLV
-270 FRKYMSKY
+270 FRKYMDKY
-278 ERSLIN
+278 DRSLIN

-291 KKHIKG
+291 KNHIKG
-297 HTETYATMNE
+297 HTETYTTMDE

-368 ENEMKTRYAE
+368 ENEMRERYAT
-378 KFAGQKW
+378 KFADQKW

-412 EVDGNNQQLQ
+412 EVDGDNQQLQ

-443 SASGNH
+443 SANGNH

-458 GMTHSGDMTSVN
+458 GMTHSGDMISVN

-495 VFSSAKHLDKIH
+495 AYSSAKQLDKIH

-522 IQKSKHI
+522 IQESKHI
-529 LHRFVFNPSEVT
+529 LHRFVFNPAEVT

-557 NFVTNARIP
+557 NFVTNSRIP

-577 IQRSID
+577 IQRSVD

-608 DFTNVSRSD
+608 DFTHVSRSD
-617 FTDLFTI
+617 FTDLFTL

>member
-16 MKMPQASVDNTIRA
+16 LKTSKASVDNTIRA
-30 LEYGIFIKDLKPITD
+30 LEYGIFIKDLKPITN

-77 ELGRFVDQM
+77 EVGRFVDQM

-96 VCLEPNGVELT
+96 VCLEPNDVELI
-107 EDDRVMKHFIII
+107 EDDRVMKHFITI
-119 EVLEKKEIINKLTNL
+119 EVLEKKEIVNKLTNL

-141 ESQDIDAAIASVIDF
+141 ESQDIDAAIAAFIDYG
-156 CLDNVDIKNKE
+156 LTNVNLKNKE
-167 MIIRLARDY
+167 MMIRLARDY
-176 GIAPANAALTI
+176 GVMPKDASYVI
-187 RVMYDLVTNSSQY
+187 RIMYDIATNGAQY
-200 IKSRRNLRMLDFI
+200 IKSRRALRAVEFA
-213 LKPTDKH
+213 LKQGDSR
-220 GYGYYGY
+220 YYGF
-227 AEREEK
+227 EQFEQK
-233 RKLLLQGASAVLHSA
+233 RKELLRQLSNVLVSA
-248 VAKHGIEELGKTF
+248 VAQYGVEELGKTF
-261 RQHKATWLI
+261 RQHKATWLV
-270 FRKYMSKY
+270 FRKYMDKY
-278 ERSLIN
+278 DRSLIN

-291 KKHIKG
+291 KNHIKS
-297 HTETYATMNE
+297 HTETYATMDE

-368 ENEMKTRYAE
+368 ENEMRERYAT
-378 KFAGQKW
+378 KFADQKW

-412 EVDGNNQQLQ
+412 EVDGDNQQLQ

-443 SASGNH
+443 SANGNH

-458 GMTHSGDMTSVN
+458 GMTHSGDMISVN
-470 AFGLAA
+470 AFGFAA

-495 VFSSAKHLDKIH
+495 VYSSAKQLDKIH

-522 IQKSKHI
+522 IQESKHI
-529 LHRFVFNPSEVT
+529 LHRFVFNPAEVT

-557 NFVTNARIP
+557 NFVTNSRIP

-577 IQRSID
+577 IQRSVD

-617 FTDLFTI
+617 FTDLLAL

>member
-16 MKMPQASVDNTIRA
+16 LKMPQASVDNTIRA

-77 ELGRFVDQM
+77 EVGRFVDQM

-96 VCLEPNGVELT
+96 VCLEPNDVELT
-107 EDDRVMKHFIII
+107 EDDRVMKHFITI
-119 EVLEKKEIINKLTNL
+119 EVLEKKEIVNKLTNL

-141 ESQDIDAAIASVIDF
+141 ESQDIDAAIAAFIDYG
-156 CLDNVDIKNKE
+156 LTNVNLKNKE
-167 MIIRLARDY
+167 MMIRLARDY
-176 GIAPANAALTI
+176 AIMPKDASYVI
-187 RVMYDLVTNSSQY
+187 RIMYDIATDGAQY
-200 IKSRRNLRMLDFI
+200 IKSRRALRAVEFA
-213 LKPTDKH
+213 LKQGDSR
-220 GYGYYGY
+220 YYGF
-227 AEREEK
+227 ERFEQK
-233 RKLLLQGASAVLHSA
+233 RKELLRQVSSVLVNA
-248 VAKHGIEELGKTF
+248 VATYGIDELGKTF
-261 RQHKATWLI
+261 RQHKATWLV
-270 FRKYMSKY
+270 FRKYMDKY
-278 ERSLIN
+278 DRSLIN

-291 KKHIKG
+291 KNHIKG
-297 HTETYATMNE
+297 HTETYATMDE

-368 ENEMKTRYAE
+368 ENEMRERYAT
-378 KFAGQKW
+378 KFADQKW

-412 EVDGNNQQLQ
+412 EVDGDNQQLQ

-443 SASGNH
+443 SANGNH
-449 IGWNSRHAS
+449 IGWNSRHVS
-458 GMTHSGDMTSVN
+458 GMTHSGDMISVN

-476 EYVKINRQVADDVI
+476 EYVKINRQIEDDVI

-495 VFSSAKHLDKIH
+495 VYSSAKQLDKIH

-514 VNGEKLRS
+514 VDGEKLRS
-522 IQKSKHI
+522 IQESKHI
-529 LHRFVFNPSEVT
+529 LHRFVFNPAEVT

-557 NFVTNARIP
+557 NFVTNSRIP

-577 IQRSID
+577 IQRSVD

-600 EEQVEGAF
+600 EEQVEDAF

-617 FTDLFTI
+617 FTDLFAL

>member
-16 MKMPQASVDNTIRA
+16 LKMPQASVDNTIRA

-77 ELGRFVDQM
+77 EVGRFVDQM

-96 VCLEPNGVELT
+96 VCLEPNDVELT
-107 EDDRVMKHFIII
+107 EDDRVMKHFITI
-119 EVLEKKEIINKLTNL
+119 EVLEKKEIVNKLTNL

-141 ESQDIDAAIASVIDF
+141 ESQDIDAAIAAFIDYG
-156 CLDNVDIKNKE
+156 LTNVNLKNKE
-167 MIIRLARDY
+167 MMIRLARDY
-176 GIAPANAALTI
+176 AIMPKDASYVI
-187 RVMYDLVTNSSQY
+187 RIMYDIATDGAQY
-200 IKSRRNLRMLDFI
+200 IKSRRALRAVEFA
-213 LKPTDKH
+213 LKQGDSR
-220 GYGYYGY
+220 YYGF
-227 AEREEK
+227 ERFEQK
-233 RKLLLQGASAVLHSA
+233 RKELLRQVSSVLVNA
-248 VAKHGIEELGKTF
+248 VATYGIDELGKTF
-261 RQHKATWLI
+261 RQHKATWLV
-270 FRKYMSKY
+270 FRKYMDKY
-278 ERSLIN
+278 DRSLIN

-291 KKHIKG
+291 KNHIKG
-297 HTETYATMNE
+297 HTETYATMDE

-368 ENEMKTRYAE
+368 ENEMRERYAT
-378 KFAGQKW
+378 KFADQKW

-412 EVDGNNQQLQ
+412 EVDGDNQQLQ

-443 SASGNH
+443 SANGNH

-458 GMTHSGDMTSVN
+458 GMTHSGDMISVN

-476 EYVKINRQVADDVI
+476 EYVKINRQIADDVI

-495 VFSSAKHLDKIH
+495 VYSSAKQLDKIH

-514 VNGEKLRS
+514 VDGEKLRS
-522 IQKSKHI
+522 IQESKHI
-529 LHRFVFNPSEVT
+529 LHRFVFNPAEVT

-557 NFVTNARIP
+557 NFVTNSRIP

-577 IQRSID
+577 IQRSVD

-600 EEQVEGAF
+600 EEQVEDAF

-617 FTDLFTI
+617 FTDLFAI

>member
-1 MKTSQEFVAKYTKSV
+1 MVQTSQEFVAKYTKSV
-16 MKMPQASVDNTIRA
+16 LKMPQASVDNAIRA
-30 LEYGIFIKDLKPITD
+30 LEYGIFIKDLKPITND
-45 EQLRLLIDVYGLTE
+45 QLNLLIDVYGLTE

-96 VCLEPNGVELT
+96 VCLEPNDVELS
-107 EDDRVMKHFIII
+107 EDDRVMKHFITI
-119 EVLEKKEIINKLTNL
+119 EVLEKKESVNKLTNL

-141 ESQDIDAAIASVIDF
+141 ESQDIDAAIAAFIDYG
-156 CLDNVDIKNKE
+156 LTNVNLKNKE
-167 MIIRLARDY
+167 MMIRLARDY
-176 GIAPANAALTI
+176 GVMPKDASYVI
-187 RVMYDLVTNSSQY
+187 RIMYDIATGGAQY
-200 IKSRRNLRMLDFI
+200 IKSRRALRAVEFALTQGDSR
-213 LKPTDKH
+213 
-220 GYGYYGY
+220 YYGF
-227 AEREEK
+227 EQFEQKRRE
-233 RKLLLQGASAVLHSA
+233 LLRQVSSVLVNA
-248 VAKHGIEELGKTF
+248 VATYGVEELGKTF
-261 RQHKATWLI
+261 RQHKATWLV
-270 FRKYMSKY
+270 FRKYMDKY
-278 ERSLIN
+278 DRSLIN

-291 KKHIKG
+291 KNRIKG
-297 HTETYATMNE
+297 HTETYATMDE
-307 KAFTKFVKNATIYQL
+307 KAFTKCVKNATIYQL

-368 ENEMKTRYAE
+368 ENEMRERYAT
-378 KFAGQKW
+378 KFADQKW

-412 EVDGNNQQLQ
+412 EVDGDNQQLQ

-443 SASGNH
+443 SANGNH

-458 GMTHSGDMTSVN
+458 GMTHSGDMISVN

-476 EYVKINRQVADDVI
+476 EYVKINRQIADDVI

-495 VFSSAKHLDKIH
+495 VYNSAKQLDKIH
-507 VIIGDGK
+507 VIVGDGK
-514 VNGEKLRS
+514 VDGEKLRS
-522 IQKSKHI
+522 IQESKHI
-529 LHRFVFNPSEVT
+529 LHRFVFNPAEVT

-557 NFVTNARIP
+557 NFVTNSRIP

-577 IQRSID
+577 IQRSVD

-600 EEQVEGAF
+600 EEQVEDAF

-617 FTDLFTI
+617 FTDLFAL

>member
-16 MKMPQASVDNTIRA
+16 LKTPKASVDNTIRA

-77 ELGRFVDQM
+77 EVGRFVDQM

-96 VCLEPNGVELT
+96 VCLEPNDVELT
-107 EDDRVMKHFIII
+107 EDDRVMKHFITI
-119 EVLEKKEIINKLTNL
+119 EVLEKKEIVNKLTNL

-141 ESQDIDAAIASVIDF
+141 ESQDIDAAIAAFIDYS
-156 CLDNVDIKNKE
+156 LTNVNLKNKE
-167 MIIRLARDY
+167 MMIRLARDY
-176 GIAPANAALTI
+176 AIMPKDASYVI
-187 RVMYDLVTNSSQY
+187 RIMYDIATDGAQY
-200 IKSRRNLRMLDFI
+200 IKSRRALRAVEFA
-213 LKPTDKH
+213 LKQGDSR
-220 GYGYYGY
+220 YYGF
-227 AEREEK
+227 EQFEQKRRE
-233 RKLLLQGASAVLHSA
+233 VLRQVSSVLVNA
-248 VAKHGIEELGKTF
+248 VATYGIDELGKTF
-261 RQHKATWLI
+261 RQHKATWLV
-270 FRKYMSKY
+270 FRKYMDKY
-278 ERSLIN
+278 DRSLIN

-291 KKHIKG
+291 KNHIKG
-297 HTETYATMNE
+297 HTETYATMDE

-368 ENEMKTRYAE
+368 ESEIKNRYVE
-378 KFAGQKW
+378 KFADQKW

-443 SASGNH
+443 SANGNH
-449 IGWNSRHAS
+449 IGWNSRNAS

-495 VFSSAKHLDKIH
+495 VFSSAKQLDKIH

-522 IQKSKHI
+522 IQESKHI
-529 LHRFVFNPSEVT
+529 LHRFVFNPAEVT

-557 NFVTNARIP
+557 NFVTNSRIP

-577 IQRSID
+577 IQRSVD

-600 EEQVEGAF
+600 EEQVEGAM

-617 FTDLFTI
+617 FTDLFTL

>member
-16 MKMPQASVDNTIRA
+16 LKMPQASVDNTIRA

-77 ELGRFVDQM
+77 EVGRFVDQM

-96 VCLEPNGVELT
+96 VCLEPNDVELT
-107 EDDRVMKHFIII
+107 EDDRVMKHFITI
-119 EVLEKKEIINKLTNL
+119 EVLEKKEIVNKLTNL

-141 ESQDIDAAIASVIDF
+141 ESQDIDAAIAAFIDYG
-156 CLDNVDIKNKE
+156 LTNVNLKNKE
-167 MIIRLARDY
+167 MMIRLARDY
-176 GIAPANAALTI
+176 AIMPKDASYVI
-187 RVMYDLVTNSSQY
+187 RIMYDIATDGAQY
-200 IKSRRNLRMLDFI
+200 IKSRRAWRAVEFA
-213 LKPTDKH
+213 LKQGDSR
-220 GYGYYGY
+220 YYGF
-227 AEREEK
+227 ERFEQK
-233 RKLLLQGASAVLHSA
+233 RKELLRQVSSVLVNA
-248 VAKHGIEELGKTF
+248 VATYGIDELGKTF
-261 RQHKATWLI
+261 RQHKATWLV
-270 FRKYMSKY
+270 FRKYMDKY
-278 ERSLIN
+278 DRSLIN

-291 KKHIKG
+291 KNHIKG
-297 HTETYATMNE
+297 HTETYATMDE

-368 ENEMKTRYAE
+368 ENEMRERYAT
-378 KFAGQKW
+378 KFADQKW

-412 EVDGNNQQLQ
+412 EVDGDNQQLQ

-443 SASGNH
+443 SANGNH

-458 GMTHSGDMTSVN
+458 GMTHSGDMISVN

-476 EYVKINRQVADDVI
+476 EYVKINRQIADDVI

-495 VFSSAKHLDKIH
+495 VYSSAKQLDKIH

-514 VNGEKLRS
+514 VDGEKLRS
-522 IQKSKHI
+522 IQESKHI
-529 LHRFVFNPSEVT
+529 LHRFVFNPAEVT

-557 NFVTNARIP
+557 NFVTNSRIP

-617 FTDLFTI
+617 FTDLFAI

>member
-1 MKTSQEFVAKYTKSV
+1 MVQTSQEFVAKYTKSV
-16 MKMPQASVDNTIRA
+16 LKASKASVDNTIRA
-30 LEYGIFIKDLKPITD
+30 LEYGVFIKDLKPITD

-77 ELGRFVDQM
+77 EVGRFVDQM

-96 VCLEPNGVELT
+96 VCLEPNDVELI
-107 EDDRVMKHFIII
+107 EDDRVMKHFIAI
-119 EVLEKKEIINKLTNL
+119 EVLEKKEIVNKLTNL

-141 ESQDIDAAIASVIDF
+141 ESQDIDAAIAAFIDYG
-156 CLDNVDIKNKE
+156 LTNVNLKNKE
-167 MIIRLARDY
+167 MMIRLARDY
-176 GIAPANAALTI
+176 AIMPKDASYVI
-187 RVMYDLVTNSSQY
+187 RIMYDIATNGAQY
-200 IKSRRNLRMLDFI
+200 IKSRRALRAVEFA
-213 LKPTDKH
+213 LKQGDSR
-220 GYGYYGY
+220 YYGF
-227 AEREEK
+227 EQFEQKRRE
-233 RKLLLQGASAVLHSA
+233 LLRQVSSVLVNA
-248 VAKHGIEELGKTF
+248 VAQYGVEELGKTF
-261 RQHKATWLI
+261 RQHKATWLV
-270 FRKYMSKY
+270 FRKYMDKY
-278 ERSLIN
+278 DRSLIN

-291 KKHIKG
+291 KNHIKG
-297 HTETYATMNE
+297 HTETYATMDE

-348 FVKDVSNRK
+348 FVKDVSSRK
-357 VADCSMRRAFV
+357 VANYSMRRAFV
-368 ENEMKTRYAE
+368 ENEMRERYAD
-378 KFAGQKW
+378 KFKDQKW

-412 EVDGNNQQLQ
+412 EVDGDNQQLQ

-443 SASGNH
+443 SANGNH

-458 GMTHSGDMTSVN
+458 GMTHSGDMISVN

-495 VFSSAKHLDKIH
+495 VYSSAKQLDKIH

-522 IQKSKHI
+522 IQESKHI
-529 LHRFVFNPSEVT
+529 LHRFVFNPAEVT

-557 NFVTNARIP
+557 NFVTNSRIP
-566 NVELQSAMANS
+566 NIELQSAMANS

-617 FTDLFTI
+617 FTDLFAI

>member
-16 MKMPQASVDNTIRA
+16 LKMPQASVDNTIRA

-77 ELGRFVDQM
+77 EVGRFVDQM

-96 VCLEPNGVELT
+96 VCLEPNDVELT
-107 EDDRVMKHFIII
+107 EDDRVMKHFITI
-119 EVLEKKEIINKLTNL
+119 EVLEKKEIVNKLTNL

-141 ESQDIDAAIASVIDF
+141 ESQDIDAAIAAFIDYG
-156 CLDNVDIKNKE
+156 LTNVNLKNKE
-167 MIIRLARDY
+167 MMIRLARDY
-176 GIAPANAALTI
+176 AIMPKDASYVI
-187 RVMYDLVTNSSQY
+187 RIMYDIATDGAQY
-200 IKSRRNLRMLDFI
+200 IKSRRALRAVEFAL
-213 LKPTDKH
+213 KH
-220 GYGYYGY
+220 GDSRYYGF
-227 AEREEK
+227 EQFEQKRRE
-233 RKLLLQGASAVLHSA
+233 LLRQVSSVLVNA
-248 VAKHGIEELGKTF
+248 VATYGVDELGKTF
-261 RQHKATWLI
+261 RQHKATWLV
-270 FRKYMSKY
+270 FRKYMDKY
-278 ERSLIN
+278 DRSLIN

-291 KKHIKG
+291 KNHIKG
-297 HTETYATMNE
+297 HTETYATMDE

-368 ENEMKTRYAE
+368 ENEMRERYAT
-378 KFAGQKW
+378 KFADQKW

-443 SASGNH
+443 SANGNH

-458 GMTHSGDMTSVN
+458 GMTHSGDMISVN

-476 EYVKINRQVADDVI
+476 EYVKINRQIADDVI

-495 VFSSAKHLDKIH
+495 VYRSAKHLDKIH

-514 VNGEKLRS
+514 VDGEKLRS
-522 IQKSKHI
+522 IQESKHI
-529 LHRFVFNPSEVT
+529 LHRFVFNPAEVT

-557 NFVTNARIP
+557 NFVTNSRIP

-577 IQRSID
+577 IQRSVD

-600 EEQVEGAF
+600 EEQVEDAF

-617 FTDLFTI
+617 FTDLFAL

>member
-1 MKTSQEFVAKYTKSV
+1 MVQTSQEFVAKYTKSV
-16 MKMPQASVDNTIRA
+16 LKTSKASVDNTIHA
-30 LEYGIFIKDLKPITD
+30 LEYGVFIKDLKPITD

-96 VCLEPNGVELT
+96 VCLEPNDVELT
-107 EDDRVMKHFIII
+107 EDDRVMKHFITI
-119 EVLEKKEIINKLTNL
+119 EVLEKKEIVNKLTNL

-141 ESQDIDAAIASVIDF
+141 ESQDIDAAIAAFIDYG
-156 CLDNVDIKNKE
+156 LTNVNLKNKE
-167 MIIRLARDY
+167 MMIRLARDY
-176 GIAPANAALTI
+176 GVMPKDASYVI
-187 RVMYDLVTNSSQY
+187 RIMYDIATNGAQY
-200 IKSRRNLRMLDFI
+200 IKSRRALRAVEFA
-213 LKPTDKH
+213 LKQGDSR
-220 GYGYYGY
+220 YYGF
-227 AEREEK
+227 ERFEQK
-233 RKLLLQGASAVLHSA
+233 RKELLRQLSNVLVSA
-248 VAKHGIEELGKTF
+248 VAQYGVEELGKTF
-261 RQHKATWLI
+261 RQHKATWLV
-270 FRKYMSKY
+270 FRKYMDKY
-278 ERSLIN
+278 DRSLIN

-291 KKHIKG
+291 KNHIKG
-297 HTETYATMNE
+297 HTETYATMDE

-357 VADCSMRRAFV
+357 VANCSMRRVFV
-368 ENEMKTRYAE
+368 ENEMRERYAT
-378 KFAGQKW
+378 KFADQKW

-412 EVDGNNQQLQ
+412 EVDGDNQQLQ

-443 SASGNH
+443 SANGNH

-458 GMTHSGDMTSVN
+458 GMTHSGDMISVN
-470 AFGLAA
+470 AFGFAA

-495 VFSSAKHLDKIH
+495 VYHSAKQLDKIH

-522 IQKSKHI
+522 IQESKHI
-529 LHRFVFNPSEVT
+529 LHRFVFNPAEVT

-557 NFVTNARIP
+557 NFITNSRIP

-617 FTDLFTI
+617 FTDLFTL

>member
-1 MKTSQEFVAKYTKSV
+1 MVQTSQEFVAKYTKSV
-16 MKMPQASVDNTIRA
+16 LKTSKASVDNTIRA

-77 ELGRFVDQM
+77 EVGRFVDQM

-96 VCLEPNGVELT
+96 VCLEPNDVELT
-107 EDDRVMKHFIII
+107 EDDRVMKHFITI
-119 EVLEKKEIINKLTNL
+119 EVLEKKEIVNKLTNL

-141 ESQDIDAAIASVIDF
+141 ESQDIDAAIAAFIDYG
-156 CLDNVDIKNKE
+156 LTNVNLKNKE
-167 MIIRLARDY
+167 MMIRLARDY
-176 GIAPANAALTI
+176 AIMPKDASYVI
-187 RVMYDLVTNSSQY
+187 RIMYDIATNGAQY
-200 IKSRRNLRMLDFI
+200 IKSRRALRAVEFA
-213 LKPTDKH
+213 LKQGDSR
-220 GYGYYGY
+220 YYGF
-227 AEREEK
+227 ERFEQK
-233 RKLLLQGASAVLHSA
+233 RRELLRQVSSVLVNA
-248 VAKHGIEELGKTF
+248 VAAYGIDELGKTF
-261 RQHKATWLI
+261 RQHKATWLV
-270 FRKYMSKY
+270 FRKYMDKY
-278 ERSLIN
+278 DRSLIN

-291 KKHIKG
+291 KNHIKG
-297 HTETYATMNE
+297 HTETYATMDE

-368 ENEMKTRYAE
+368 ENEMRERYAT
-378 KFAGQKW
+378 KFTDQKW

-443 SASGNH
+443 SANGNH

-458 GMTHSGDMTSVN
+458 GMTHSGDMISVN

-476 EYVKINRQVADDVI
+476 EYVKINRQIADDVI

-495 VFSSAKHLDKIH
+495 VYSSAKQLDKIH

-522 IQKSKHI
+522 IQESKHI
-529 LHRFVFNPSEVT
+529 LHRFVFNPAEVT

-557 NFVTNARIP
+557 NFVTNSRIP

-583 TSMSLVE
+583 TSLSLVE

-617 FTDLFTI
+617 FTDLFAL

>member
-1 MKTSQEFVAKYTKSV
+1 MVQTSQEFVAKYTKSV
-16 MKMPQASVDNTIRA
+16 LKTSKASVDNTIRA

-45 EQLRLLIDVYGLTE
+45 DQLNLLIDVYGLTE

-77 ELGRFVDQM
+77 EVGRFVDQM

-96 VCLEPNGVELT
+96 VCLEPNDVELT
-107 EDDRVMKHFIII
+107 EDDRVMKHFITI
-119 EVLEKKEIINKLTNL
+119 EVLEKKEIVNKLTNL

-141 ESQDIDAAIASVIDF
+141 ESQDIDAAIAALIDYS
-156 CLDNVDIKNKE
+156 LTNVNLKNKE
-167 MIIRLARDY
+167 MMIRLARDY
-176 GIAPANAALTI
+176 AIMPKDASYVI
-187 RVMYDLVTNSSQY
+187 RIMYDIATNGAQY
-200 IKSRRNLRMLDFI
+200 IKSRRALRAVEFA
-213 LKPTDKH
+213 LKQGDSR
-220 GYGYYGY
+220 YYGF
-227 AEREEK
+227 EQFEQKRRE
-233 RKLLLQGASAVLHSA
+233 LLRQVSSVLVNA
-248 VAKHGIEELGKTF
+248 VATYGVDELGKTF
-261 RQHKATWLI
+261 RQHKATWLV
-270 FRKYMSKY
+270 FRKYMDKY
-278 ERSLIN
+278 DRSLIN

-291 KKHIKG
+291 KNHIKG
-297 HTETYATMNE
+297 HTETYATMDE

-368 ENEMKTRYAE
+368 ENEMRERYAT
-378 KFAGQKW
+378 KFADQKW

-412 EVDGNNQQLQ
+412 EVDGDNQQLQ

-443 SASGNH
+443 SANGNH

-458 GMTHSGDMTSVN
+458 GMTHSGDMISVN

-495 VFSSAKHLDKIH
+495 AYSSAKQLDKIH

-522 IQKSKHI
+522 IQESKHI
-529 LHRFVFNPSEVT
+529 LHRFVFNPAEVT

-557 NFVTNARIP
+557 NFVTNSRIP

-577 IQRSID
+577 IQRSVD

-608 DFTNVSRSD
+608 DFTHVSRSD
-617 FTDLFTI
+617 FTDLFTL

>member
-16 MKMPQASVDNTIRA
+16 LKTSKASVDNTIRA

-96 VCLEPNGVELT
+96 VCLEPNDVELT
-107 EDDRVMKHFIII
+107 EDDRVMKHFITI
-119 EVLEKKEIINKLTNL
+119 EVLEKKEIVNKLTNL

-141 ESQDIDAAIASVIDF
+141 ESQDIDAAIAAFIDYG
-156 CLDNVDIKNKE
+156 LTNVNLKNKE
-167 MIIRLARDY
+167 MMIRLARDY
-176 GIAPANAALTI
+176 AIMPKDASYVI
-187 RVMYDLVTNSSQY
+187 RIMYDIATGGAQY
-200 IKSRRNLRMLDFI
+200 IKSRRALRAVEFA
-213 LKPTDKH
+213 LKQGDSR
-220 GYGYYGY
+220 YYSF
-227 AEREEK
+227 EQFEQKRRE
-233 RKLLLQGASAVLHSA
+233 LLRQVSSVLVNA
-248 VAKHGIEELGKTF
+248 VATYGVDELGKTF
-261 RQHKATWLI
+261 RQHKATWLV
-270 FRKYMSKY
+270 FRKYMDKY
-278 ERSLIN
+278 DRSLIN

-291 KKHIKG
+291 KNHIKG
-297 HTETYATMNE
+297 HTETYATMDE

-368 ENEMKTRYAE
+368 ENEMRERYAT
-378 KFAGQKW
+378 KFADQKW

-412 EVDGNNQQLQ
+412 EVDGDNQQLQ

-443 SASGNH
+443 SANGNH

-458 GMTHSGDMTSVN
+458 GMTHSGDMISVN

-495 VFSSAKHLDKIH
+495 VYSSAKQLDKIH

-514 VNGEKLRS
+514 VDGEKLRS
-522 IQKSKHI
+522 IQESKHI
-529 LHRFVFNPSEVT
+529 LHRFVFNPAEVT

-557 NFVTNARIP
+557 NFVTNSRIP

-577 IQRSID
+577 IQRSVD

-617 FTDLFTI
+617 FTDLFAI

>member
-16 MKMPQASVDNTIRA
+16 LKMPQASVDNTIRA

-77 ELGRFVDQM
+77 EAGRFVDQM

-96 VCLEPNGVELT
+96 VCLEPNDVELT
-107 EDDRVMKHFIII
+107 EDDRVMKHFITI
-119 EVLEKKEIINKLTNL
+119 EVLEKKELVNKLTNL

-141 ESQDIDAAIASVIDF
+141 ESQDIDAAIAAFIDYS
-156 CLDNVDIKNKE
+156 LTNVNLKNKE
-167 MIIRLARDY
+167 MMIRLARDY
-176 GIAPANAALTI
+176 AIMPKDASYVI
-187 RVMYDLVTNSSQY
+187 RIMYDIATDGAQY
-200 IKSRRNLRMLDFI
+200 IKSRRALRVVEFA
-213 LKPTDKH
+213 LKQGDSR
-220 GYGYYGY
+220 YYGF
-227 AEREEK
+227 ERFEQK
-233 RKLLLQGASAVLHSA
+233 RREVLRQVSSVLVNA
-248 VAKHGIEELGKTF
+248 VATYGIDELSKTF
-261 RQHKATWLI
+261 RQHKATWLV
-270 FRKYMSKY
+270 FRKYMDKRD
-278 ERSLIN
+278 RSLIN
-284 KIKRASE
+284 QIKRSSE
-291 KKHIKG
+291 KNHIKG
-297 HTETYATMNE
+297 HTETYATMDE

-368 ENEMKTRYAE
+368 ESEIKNRYVE
-378 KFAGQKW
+378 KFADQKW

-407 MYTSY
+407 MHTSY

-443 SASGNH
+443 SANGNH
-449 IGWNSRHAS
+449 IGWNSRHVS
-458 GMTHSGDMTSVN
+458 GMTHSGDMISVN

-495 VFSSAKHLDKIH
+495 VYSSAKQLDKIH
-507 VIIGDGK
+507 VIVGDGK

-522 IQKSKHI
+522 IQESKHI
-529 LHRFVFNPSEVT
+529 LHRFVFNPAEVT

-557 NFVTNARIP
+557 NFVTNSRIP

-617 FTDLFTI
+617 FTDLFTL

>member
-1 MKTSQEFVAKYTKSV
+1 MAQTSQEFVAKYTKSV
-16 MKMPQASVDNTIRA
+16 LKTSKASVDNTIRA
-30 LEYGIFIKDLKPITD
+30 LEYGVFIKDLKPITD

-96 VCLEPNGVELT
+96 VCLEPNDVELT
-107 EDDRVMKHFIII
+107 EDDRVMKHFITI
-119 EVLEKKEIINKLTNL
+119 EVLEKKEIVNKLTNL

-141 ESQDIDAAIASVIDF
+141 ESQDIDAAIAAFIDYS
-156 CLDNVDIKNKE
+156 LTNVNLKNKE
-167 MIIRLARDY
+167 MMIRLARDY
-176 GIAPANAALTI
+176 AIMPKDASYVI
-187 RVMYDLVTNSSQY
+187 RIMYDIATNGTQY
-200 IKSRRNLRMLDFI
+200 IKSRRALRAVEFA
-213 LKPTDKH
+213 LKQGDSR
-220 GYGYYGY
+220 YYGF
-227 AEREEK
+227 EQFEQKRRE
-233 RKLLLQGASAVLHSA
+233 LLRQVSSVLVNA
-248 VAKHGIEELGKTF
+248 VATYGIDELGKTF
-261 RQHKATWLI
+261 RQHKATWLV
-270 FRKYMSKY
+270 FRKYMDKY
-278 ERSLIN
+278 DRSLIN

-291 KKHIKG
+291 KNHIKG
-297 HTETYATMNE
+297 HTETYATMDE
-307 KAFTKFVKNATIYQL
+307 KSFTKFVKNATIYQL

-368 ENEMKTRYAE
+368 ENEMRERYAT
-378 KFAGQKW
+378 KFADQKW

-412 EVDGNNQQLQ
+412 EVDGDNQQLQ

-458 GMTHSGDMTSVN
+458 GMTHSGDMISVN

-476 EYVKINRQVADDVI
+476 EYVKINRQIADDVI

-522 IQKSKHI
+522 IQESKHI
-529 LHRFVFNPSEVT
+529 LHRFVFNPAEVT

-557 NFVTNARIP
+557 NFVTNSRIP

-577 IQRSID
+577 IQRSVD

-600 EEQVEGAF
+600 EEQVEDAF

-617 FTDLFTI
+617 FTDLFVI

>member
-16 MKMPQASVDNTIRA
+16 LKMPQASVDNTIRA
-30 LEYGIFIKDLKPITD
+30 LEYGIFIKDLKPITN
-45 EQLRLLIDVYGLTE
+45 EQLQLLIDVYGLTE

-96 VCLEPNGVELT
+96 VCLEPNDVELT
-107 EDDRVMKHFIII
+107 EDDRVMKHFIAI
-119 EVLEKKEIINKLTNL
+119 EVLEKKEIANKLTNL

-141 ESQDIDAAIASVIDF
+141 ESQDIDAAIAAFIDYS
-156 CLDNVDIKNKE
+156 LTNVNLKNKE
-167 MIIRLARDY
+167 MMIRLARDY
-176 GIAPANAALTI
+176 GVMPKDASYVI
-187 RVMYDLVTNSSQY
+187 RIMYDIATDGAQY
-200 IKSRRNLRMLDFI
+200 IKSRRALRAVEFA
-213 LKPTDKH
+213 LKQGDSR
-220 GYGYYGY
+220 YYGF
-227 AEREEK
+227 ERFEQK
-233 RKLLLQGASAVLHSA
+233 RKALLRQLSNVLVSA
-248 VAKHGIEELGKTF
+248 VAQYGVEELGKTF
-261 RQHKATWLI
+261 RQHKATWLV

-278 ERSLIN
+278 DRSLIN
-284 KIKRASE
+284 QIKRASE
-291 KKHIKG
+291 KNRIKG
-297 HTETYATMNE
+297 HTETYATMDE

-368 ENEMKTRYAE
+368 ESEMKTRYAE
-378 KFAGQKW
+378 KFADQKW

-412 EVDGNNQQLQ
+412 EVDGDNQQLQ

-443 SASGNH
+443 SANGNH

-522 IQKSKHI
+522 IQESKHI
-529 LHRFVFNPSEVT
+529 LHRFVFNPAEVT
-541 NGSTFAAC
+541 NGSTFAVC

-557 NFVTNARIP
+557 NFVTNSRIP

-617 FTDLFTI
+617 FTDLFTL

>member
-16 MKMPQASVDNTIRA
+16 LKMPQASVDNTIRA

-77 ELGRFVDQM
+77 EVGRFVDQM

-96 VCLEPNGVELT
+96 VCLEPNDVELT
-107 EDDRVMKHFIII
+107 EDDRVMKHFITI
-119 EVLEKKEIINKLTNL
+119 EVLEKKEIVNKLTNL

-141 ESQDIDAAIASVIDF
+141 ESQDIDAAIAAFIDYG
-156 CLDNVDIKNKE
+156 LTNVNLKNKE
-167 MIIRLARDY
+167 MMIRLARDY
-176 GIAPANAALTI
+176 AIMPKDASYVI
-187 RVMYDLVTNSSQY
+187 RIMYDIATDGAQY
-200 IKSRRNLRMLDFI
+200 IKSRRALRAVEFA
-213 LKPTDKH
+213 LKQGDSR
-220 GYGYYGY
+220 YYGF
-227 AEREEK
+227 ERFEQK
-233 RKLLLQGASAVLHSA
+233 RKESLRQVSSVLVNA
-248 VAKHGIEELGKTF
+248 VATYGIDELGKTF
-261 RQHKATWLI
+261 RQHKATWLV
-270 FRKYMSKY
+270 FRKYMDKY
-278 ERSLIN
+278 DRSLIN

-291 KKHIKG
+291 KNHIKG
-297 HTETYATMNE
+297 HTETYATMDE

-378 KFAGQKW
+378 KFADQKW

-443 SASGNH
+443 SANGNH

-458 GMTHSGDMTSVN
+458 GMTHSGDMISVN

-495 VFSSAKHLDKIH
+495 VYSSAKHLDKIH

-522 IQKSKHI
+522 IQESKHI
-529 LHRFVFNPSEVT
+529 LHRFVFNPAEVT

-557 NFVTNARIP
+557 NFVTNTRIP

-617 FTDLFTI
+617 FTDLFTL